1 MRIIHAARIRRQRRQ
16 SEFFNIEL
24 SSHHICSPLPGVLGT
39 MRADLWSQAVHWLPK
54 GLADSNPRP
63 ASPSD
68 VWVNDVAYHYLPS
81 GVAAKRGTTLSFR
94 SKWIARLQAHKPL
107 SIWKTA
113 VSRSVIALFL
123 MSLVRAGTYPHG
135 CMHFSKF
142 LKSLIVCP
150 FTYIAAENP
159 LKPSLNEN
167 IFQFFSQSHH
177 P

>member
-1 MRIIHAARIRRQRRQ
+1 M
-16 SEFFNIEL
+16 
-24 SSHHICSPLPGVLGT
+24 SSHRICSPLPGVSGT
-39 MRADLWSQAVHWLPK
+39 MRADLRSQAVHWLPK

-68 VWVNDVAYHYLPS
+68 VWVNDIAYHYLPS

-94 SKWIARLQAHKPL
+94 SKWIARLQEHKPL

-135 CMHFSKF
+135 CILFSKF
-142 LKSLIVCP
+142 LKRLIFCP
-150 FTYIAAENP
+150 FTYIAAEKGLNLSGAQKIFYLFLQFMNP
-159 LKPSLNEN
+159 Q
-167 IFQFFSQSHH
+167 IDCIDC
-177 P
+177 

>member
-24 SSHHICSPLPGVLGT
+24 SSHRICSPLPGVLGT

-68 VWVNDVAYHYLPS
+68 VWVNDVAYHYLLS

-94 SKWIARLQAHKPL
+94 SKWIARLQEHKPL

-135 CMHFSKF
+135 WYSFFK
-142 LKSLIVCP
+142 LQKELIFCP
-150 FTYIAAENP
+150 FTYIAAEKP
-159 LKPSLNEN
+159 L
-167 IFQFFSQSHH
+167 F
-177 P
+177 